1 MKKSK
6 ICIAISI
13 ALLFV
18 FCSTAIFATSES
30 TESAEEVKVTKEQ
43 KENIL
48 KGLVGGDQ
56 FEIMKH
62 TQKVSSD
69 TAGVDGKEATTT
81 EGYYLKV
88 SADLG
93 NYFDGESKEI
103 KIGSETCE
111 LGLGFYG
118 NEGNLVRITADQ
130 ITEVSDDDGNIE
142 YYELKITSNRV
153 DIEEMA
159 AQKKLVCFLESTDF
173 NENEEKIV
181 TTDKKKAKIKEVK
194 ETIGDKTS
202 LVSAAWDIIAHGS
215 FTGLG
220 RILVETLVTLLLSFG
235 DGFLHMIAKAVGEL
249 VTIDGI
255 VFGYVKKI
263 SINFWESE
271 FIDSAVRESSV
282 APLRDPLSNVINH
295 WYSIFLTIVIL
306 LYVVQLVYIGL
317 KILLSSTANKKA
329 EFKTRLSAWFAGVA
343 ILLCFPY
350 AMKYTIEANAGF
362 CTMIGAA
369 NGTADPPIWGE
380 EVNIANMSI
389 NELKK
394 DYGTFAFIAKAMGY
408 DSYNS
413 LAKAVGNKTGEEIYG
428 NNAMLAI
435 RHEALGYFSVPLS
448 IVYLILIGETIALL
462 IMYYKRVFMLAFLIT
477 IFPLTVTFYALNK
490 MGDVRVNSFG
500 AWFKEFLILV
510 LVQAFHAAT
519 YVVVVNVG
527 VTAYTKSGNWMFM
540 IVCILFL
547 FQGEKIIRAIFN
559 ANSSA
564 GTIGDIA
571 KSGAIAMN
579 ALKGI
584 SKLPGKPK
592 DKSGNDEN
600 ADKVDE
606 KSDEKA
612 QKDREKAS
620 KAVNQTP
627 TQGAQQNLAAAN
639 AANSGGSSAGAGQN
653 GGSGAGDSEVKL
665 GRRPATSHQ
674 EIYKKVNKK
683 IDKAGKASKSKIKGF
698 LKASAKGAVRY
709 TAGITASAIGG
720 TFALA
725 QHKDAESIGGALA
738 VAANSFESGK
748 KFGDKAFDAVDG
760 FAKKRRMNAYG
771 KVLAQEYLD
780 GKHDDEFVVDEA
792 DEELKKKKIEAY
804 RKIAAKVAS
813 DRRKYGKDA
822 AEKVFIS
829 EQLNKKE

>member
-13 ALLFV
+13 ALFFV
-18 FCSTAIFATSES
+18 FLQMPIFAVSES
-30 TESAEEVKVTKEQ
+30 VKQYTEAEKKEILSELVGKKEITIIKYEETLSDDSLGSDDSSKVTTT
-43 KENIL
+43 
-48 KGLVGGDQ
+48 KGYSLRLP
-56 FEIMKH
+56 
-62 TQKVSSD
+62 SSS
-69 TAGVDGKEATTT
+69 E
-81 EGYYLKV
+81 
-88 SADLG
+88 
-93 NYFDGESKEI
+93 YFGESGTI
-103 KIGSETCE
+103 KIGDETYM
-111 LGLGFYG
+111 LGFGYYKQDG
-118 NEGNLVRITADQ
+118 TIEKVTSGTIKDVSEDGELQYRELEIRYTGDFSEFVKEEEDFVCVLDNTDSSKSERI
-130 ITEVSDDDGNIE
+130 VIE
-142 YYELKITSNRV
+142 
-153 DIEEMA
+153 
-159 AQKKLVCFLESTDF
+159 KKE
-173 NENEEKIV
+173 
-181 TTDKKKAKIKEVK
+181 AKVETKK

-202 LVSAAWDIIAHGS
+202 LASAAWEIISKGE

-220 RILVETLVTLLLSFG
+220 KILVETLVTLLLSFG
-235 DGFLHMIAKAVGEL
+235 DAFLHMIAKAVGEL

-255 VFGYVKKI
+255 IFGSVNKI
-263 SINFWESE
+263 SIDFWKSIPEE
-271 FIDSAVRESSV
+271 LIN
-282 APLRDPLSNVINH
+282 PLAAQSTVTPLKDPLSKLINN
-295 WYSIFLTIVIL
+295 WYGVFFNIVIL
-306 LYVVQLVYIGL
+306 LYVVQLVYIGIR
-317 KILLSSTANKKA
+317 ILLSSTANKKA
-329 EFKTRLSAWFAGVA
+329 EFKTRLLAWFTGVA
-343 ILLCFPY
+343 ILFCFPY

-362 CTMIGAA
+362 CVMIGSAISE
-369 NGTADPPIWGE
+369 NLPQWGN
-380 EVNIANMSI
+380 EVNIADMTVG
-389 NELKK
+389 ELKN
-394 DYGTFAFIAKAMGY
+394 DYGTFDFIAKAMGY
-408 DSYNS
+408 KSYNS
-413 LAKAVGNKTGEEIYG
+413 LAKVVGNNADIYG

-435 RHEALGYFSVPLS
+435 RHQALGYFSLPLS
-448 IVYLILIGETIALL
+448 IVYLVLIGETIALL

-510 LVQAFHAAT
+510 FVQAFHAAT

-527 VTAYTKSGNWMFM
+527 VTAYTQSGNWLFM

-559 ANSSA
+559 AKSSA

-571 KSGAIAMN
+571 TSGAIAMS

-592 DKSGNDEN
+592 DKSGDDEN
-600 ADKVDE
+600 ADKIDE

-612 QKDREKAS
+612 QKDREKAN

-627 TQGAQQNLAAAN
+627 TQGAQQNSAAAN
-639 AANSGGSSAGAGQN
+639 AAASGGSSTGARQN
-653 GGSGAGDSEVKL
+653 GGSGAEDSEVKL
-665 GRRPATSHQ
+665 GRRPATSNQ

-683 IDKAGKASKSKIKGF
+683 IDKAGKSSKSKIKGF

-725 QHKDAESIGGALA
+725 QRTDAKSTGQALA
-738 VAANSFESGK
+738 VGVSSFESGK

-780 GKHDDEFVVDEA
+780 GKHDNEFVIDEA
-792 DEELKKKKIEAY
+792 DEELKKKKLEAY

-822 AEKVFIS
+822 TEKIFIS
-829 EQLNKKE
+829 EQLNTKE